1 MGGGS
6 FFCVNRRVGG
16 NGALSFTLHT
26 EYYHRKYLTSGPCT
40 WAFIFHVSVLLTLF
54 VLPFVLTFSQGNF
67 WLKSDIYA
75 EQPKVEFKHQ
85 VYGEFAFINTATQ
98 NTQVYTYST

>member
-26 EYYHRKYLTSGPCT
+26 EYYHRKYLTSGVCS
-40 WAFIFHVSVLLTLF
+40 WGFIFHVLVLLTLF

-67 WLKSDIYA
+67 WLKSDTYT
-75 EQPKVEFKHQ
+75 EQPRVEFKHQ
-85 VYGEFAFINTATQ
+85 VYGEFAFTNPATQ